1 MSSHID
7 TWNNKEQIDF
17 TLPLDV
23 FYDSGFFVQLKAEN
37 KIEIDGWPELF
48 ELKGNRGGDRVVV
61 LSIYYAGEGSG
72 SRWNDFKEILSQ
84 STGKLVASCVWEGD
98 AYISRLTIVDGN
110 ITEEKIEI

>member
-1 MSSHID
+1 MSYNID
-7 TWNNKEQIDF
+7 TWHTKELIDF

-23 FYDSGFFVQLKAEN
+23 FYDSGFFVQL
-37 KIEIDGWPELF
+37 PELF

-72 SRWNDFKEILSQ
+72 SSWNDFKEILSQ